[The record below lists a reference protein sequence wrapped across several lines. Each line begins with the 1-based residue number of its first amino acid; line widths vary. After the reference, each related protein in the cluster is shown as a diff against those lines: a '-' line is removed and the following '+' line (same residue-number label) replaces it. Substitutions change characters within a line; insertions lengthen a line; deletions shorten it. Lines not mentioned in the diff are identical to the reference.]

1 MHMKKVIALLLTLV
15 MAAALFAG
23 CTGNE
28 DENNLPVNIGAATP
42 APENPSNQ
50 DDTETVTLTREA
62 LGGTGMIAAGSIH
75 NIGLRTNGTVVSGGH
90 DEYSQRRVSDWSD
103 VVFVAAGKTASVGV
117 KADGSVLFAGEMSGS
132 EAISGWSNVYMAAVG
147 SDFVVALKQDGT
159 LVSTGSAV
167 DVSSWSDIVSI
178 AAGDTFVIGL
188 KSDGSVVS
196 SSSAIDVSAWSSM
209 VKIAAGADRAA
220 AIDNTGKLYATIDTA
235 AFDANSDYVCADIG
249 AAGLV
254 AVRSNGSVVAAME
267 VEADSDPLVYADSK
281 DITAVKDA
289 VAVSV
294 GETHAVVMDK
304 SGYAY
309 AYGKNTDLQC
319 DVATFN
325 LRPYVENVN
334 GEKYIRGMEIGTAVE
349 EAKALIALFTGA
361 GSVELTKADG
371 TAASDTDI
379 VATGMKATADGSEVG
394 AIVILGD
401 GNGDGAVTAEDAAL
415 VDKVLAN
422 SGEVVGAS
430 LRALQLSTAYNG
442 SGATCTATDKV
453 TINACAEGTGSI
465 DQFGKK
471 VRGTYT
477 DKFASAY
484 AANNDTVG
492 YIEILGTNISYP
504 IMFDLTGK
512 WYYNDHTPA
521 KESAESG
528 SIYSYYYGPQKN
540 EAITGHNS
548 RPSGSMF
555 HQLHHIQEYNM
566 GKTTCDHT
574 KYCGKELKDLPDL
587 TIYSERVWDIYLYG
601 EEARY
606 EIFAMFETTVP
617 VADDESVMEYIWWP
631 YSGDYTRDTDEEIE
645 KWLEEVATQTKEK
658 SGLEFSTN
666 VSADDEFLTILT
678 CANEHSDANKG
689 ARLYYVLKK
698 VDY

>member
-1 MHMKKVIALLLTLV
+1 MHMKKITALLLTLV

-23 CTGNE
+23 CTGNDE
-28 DENNLPVNIGAATP
+28 ENNLPVNIGTATP
-42 APENPSNQ
+42 APNNGAEVGVNEN
-50 DDTETVTLTREA
+50 VALTRET

-75 NIGLRTNGTVVSGGH
+75 NIGLRTNGTVISGGH
-90 DEYSQRRVSDWSD
+90 DEFGQRKVSDWKD
-103 VVFVAAGKTASVGV
+103 VVFIAAGKTASVGV
-117 KADGSVLFAGEMSGS
+117 KSDGSVLFAGEMSSS
-132 EAISGWSNVYMAAVG
+132 EALGGWTNVYMAAAG
-147 SDFVVALKQDGT
+147 DDFVAALKQDGT
-159 LVSTGSAV
+159 VVSTSGAA
-167 DVSSWSDIVSI
+167 DVSAWSDIVSI

-196 SSSAIDVSAWSSM
+196 TSSTIDVSAWSGV

-220 AIDNTGKLYATIDTA
+220 AVTAEGKLLATIDTA
-235 AFDANSDYVCADIG
+235 AFDANSDYVAVDIG

-254 AVRSNGSVVAAME
+254 AVRADGSVVAAME
-267 VEADSDPLVYADSK
+267 VEADNDPLVYADSK
-281 DITAVKDA
+281 DITAVKNA

-304 SGYAY
+304 NGYAY

-325 LRPYVENVN
+325 LRPYVESVN
-334 GEKYIRGMEIGTAVE
+334 GENYIRGIEVGDSVE
-349 EAKALIALFTGA
+349 TAKALVALFTGA
-361 GSVELTKADG
+361 NSVDVTKADG
-371 TAASDTDI
+371 TAALDTDT
-379 VATGMKATADGSEVG
+379 VATGMKAAADGSEVG
-394 AIVILGD
+394 TIVILGD
-401 GNGDGAVTAEDAAL
+401 GNGDGAVTQEDAAL
-415 VDKVLAN
+415 VDGVLAN
-422 SGEVVGAS
+422 SGEVSGAN

-442 SGATCTATDKV
+442 SGATCTASDKV
-453 TINACAEGTGSI
+453 TISEYANGTGSI

-477 DKFASAY
+477 DKFKAAY
-484 AANNDTVG
+484 EANNDTVG

-521 KESAESG
+521 KEKAESG

-645 KWLEEVATQTKEK
+645 KWIEEVKAQTEK
-658 SGLEFSTN
+658 LSGVEFSTN
-666 VSADDEFLTILT
+666 VSAEDEFLTILT